1 VKDGCLA
8 LKRNDKSFRDS
19 KRRVTELKS
28 FFIKTLYHWTAALD
42 RNLLGFHDFH
52 LFSLSSKVF
61 LLCT

>member
-19 KRRVTELKS
+19 KRRVAEFKS

-42 RNLLGFHDFH
+42 RNLLGFHDFLD
-52 LFSLSSKVF
+52 LFSLSS
-61 LLCT
+61 